1 MKISKRLK
9 AQIDAKRASKNPR
22 WTREGRCLSY
32 DGKPAIGIDRVIN
45 TRNAS
50 ATLAP
55 VECDAIADLVCRTLN
70 ETDLD
75 ALTREWMK
83 KP

>member
-1 MKISKRLK
+1 MPH
-9 AQIDAKRASKNPR
+9 NR

-32 DGKPAIGIDRVIN
+32 DGKPAIGIDRFVN
-45 TRNAS
+45 PKNAS

-55 VECDAIADLVCRTLN
+55 VECDAIADYVCNMLN
-70 ETDLD
+70 TVDLD
-75 ALTREWMK
+75 ALTQQWMK